1 MFCVKGDF
9 DAKDFSR
16 VTQSKHTALIYLW
29 EAASLGNSHSQY
41 ICTYSVGLM
50 HTEYIRLGAQSDPV
64 SELQQNQLPEF
75 ETEEI
80 SNG

>member
-1 MFCVKGDF
+1 MFCVRGDF

-16 VTQSKHTALIYLW
+16 VTQSKHTALIYLC
-29 EAASLGNSHSQY
+29 EKALLQVMHVPNGSAH
-41 ICTYSVGLM
+41 LM
-50 HTEYIRLGAQSDPV
+50 HTECVRLGAQADPV
-64 SELQQNQLPEF
+64 SELQQNQLSRNQF